1 MQLNNL
7 PYLLERRRELRN
19 NLTKAEAFLWTKLQK
34 RQLEGRKFR
43 RQHSFGPFIIDFY
56 CPAEKLAVELDGAMH
71 FTEEGMQ
78 YDIERTNYLNQ
89 YNIKVIRFENQLVFQ
104 NTQEVLSEIKK
115 HFKNARA

>member
-1 MQLNNL
+1 
-7 PYLLERRRELRN
+7 
-19 NLTKAEAFLWTKLQK
+19 
-34 RQLEGRKFR
+34 LEGRKFR

-56 CPAEKLAVELDGAMH
+56 CPAEKLAVELDGATH

-78 YDIERTNYLNQ
+78 YDTERTNYLNQ

-115 HFKNARA
+115 HFKHARA